1 MSPGPSDHSAAGQAE
16 QRETTNERTPIVQ
29 TQERFDQL
37 ASDAWEGLLERE
49 PLIGTFVGDERY
61 DDRLGDPSEAGRSA
75 EETAARSGLQQLA
88 ELDRGDLD
96 EARQLTADIYEAICS
111 RILARLEHRLD
122 LLDVA
127 NHMNGAVATLGQIAT
142 LQRADTP
149 ERLARLDARLR
160 AFPAYLDASMDLL
173 REGVAKK
180 VTAPRVVAERTLGQ
194 VDRLL
199 ELPPEQSPVAVGAD
213 GDARETIATAV
224 ADAVQPSLAAFRQ
237 VLVDDYL
244 PAATESIGISALP
257 GGDGMYAAEVL
268 GWTSLPLD
276 PREVHQLGV
285 DRLNAINEERRA
297 LAAELGFDNA
307 ADAVAA
313 HTASGAN
320 TATTPEQLVALA
332 EDQVQRSW
340 DVAPTY
346 FGRLPSA
353 NCEVRRVEEFREA
366 DEPMA
371 FYYPPTD
378 DGSRAGIY
386 YINCYDLDDRAL
398 HHVAS
403 VTYHEANPGHHFQ
416 LALQQEMPERP
427 PLRRFGATLA
437 AAAFAE
443 GWGLYAERLADE
455 MGLYLDGWERMGMLE
470 NQALRAARLVTDS
483 GIHAL
488 GWTREQAVDTLI
500 ESGQMRTDA
509 GIEVDRYIGMP
520 GQALCYMTGMIE
532 IQRARG
538 SEAARLGAGFSLR
551 DFHDRVLELGEIP
564 LPSFRRV
571 FATS

>member
-1 MSPGPSDHSAAGQAE
+1 V
-16 QRETTNERTPIVQ
+16 RTE
-29 TQERFDQL
+29 ERFDHL
-37 ASDAWEGLLERE
+37 ADQTWEGLLERE

-61 DDRLGDPSEAGRSA
+61 DDRLSDPSEAGRSA
-75 EETAARSGLQQLA
+75 EETAMRAGLRDLA
-88 ELDRGDLD
+88 ELDRTDLD
-96 EARQLTADIYEAICS
+96 EGRQVTADILEAICS
-111 RILARLEHRLD
+111 RSLARLEHRLD

-127 NHMNGAVATLGQIAT
+127 NHMNGAVSTLGQIAT

-149 ERLARLDARLR
+149 ERVARLDARLR
-160 AFPAYLDASMDLL
+160 AFPAYLDASTALL
-173 REGVAKK
+173 REGVAKQ

-199 ELPPEQSPVAVGAD
+199 ELPPEESPVAVGAE
-213 GDARETIATAV
+213 GDARDAIAAAV
-224 ADAVQPSLAAFRQ
+224 AEAVQPSLAAFRQ
-237 VLVDDYL
+237 VLIDDYL
-244 PAATESIGISALP
+244 PASTETIGISALP

-285 DRLNAINEERRA
+285 DMLSSINEERRV
-297 LAAELGFDNA
+297 LAGELGYPDA
-307 ADAVAA
+307 AAAIAA

-320 TATTPEQLVALA
+320 TATTPEELVALA

-340 DVAPTY
+340 NVAPSY

-378 DGSRAGIY
+378 DGTRAGIY
-386 YINCYDLDDRAL
+386 YINCYDLADRAL

-443 GWGLYAERLADE
+443 GWGLYSERLADE
-455 MGLYLDGWERMGMLE
+455 MELYLDGWERLGMLE
-470 NQALRAARLVTDS
+470 NQGLRAARLVTDS

-500 ESGQMRTDA
+500 ESGQTRTDS
-509 GIEVDRYIGMP
+509 GIEIDRYIGMP

-532 IQRARG
+532 IQRARA
-538 SEAARLGAGFSLR
+538 SESARLGADFSLR
-551 DFHDRVLELGEIP
+551 HFHDRVLELGEVP

-571 FATS
+571 FSMA